1 MDRPTGNFESPIY
14 RRFAYRMT
22 AFPVVHA
29 SSALGPAS
37 NKPAPLSKSL
47 KGIIAGQYFLYDAL
61 VSYTLSALSTQLKP
75 TYLCE
80 CHCFV
85 YVST

>member
-1 MDRPTGNFESPIY
+1 
-14 RRFAYRMT
+14 MT

-29 SSALGPAS
+29 SSAPGPDS
-37 NKPAPLSKSL
+37 NKPAPVRMKSL
-47 KGIIAGQYFLYDAL
+47 KGIIAGQYFLSDAL
-61 VSYTLSALSTQLKP
+61 ISYTLSALSTQLKP
-75 TYLCE
+75 TYLLE